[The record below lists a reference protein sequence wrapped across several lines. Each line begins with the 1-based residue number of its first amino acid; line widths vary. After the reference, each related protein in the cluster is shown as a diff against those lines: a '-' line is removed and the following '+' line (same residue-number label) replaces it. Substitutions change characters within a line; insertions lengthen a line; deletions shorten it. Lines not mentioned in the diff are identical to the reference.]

1 MNKETNIDLHLEAEL
16 SASREQ
22 VAQLE
27 RDFQL
32 LEHALAVLPD
42 PIGVF
47 DLEGNYLWWNQALT
61 EITGYSDQDM
71 ASLDPTDL
79 FSGEER
85 QRVKEA
91 IEEVVTTGG
100 AKVEA
105 SLVTKEGEHVPFE
118 FVGALMRDEEGIPF
132 AVSSVGRNIT
142 ERKQVREELTRQAQE
157 ILELSTPA
165 VQVWEGVVAVPLIGT
180 LDSDRTQRFMDVL
193 LQTIVDTD
201 SEIALVDITGVPAI
215 DTLTAQHLI
224 ETITAVRL
232 LGADVILTGVR
243 PAIAQTLVHL
253 GVDLSGI
260 TTRSSLAAGLRVA
273 LDRLGEES

>member
-1 MNKETNIDLHLEAEL
+1 LNKETNIDLHLEAEL